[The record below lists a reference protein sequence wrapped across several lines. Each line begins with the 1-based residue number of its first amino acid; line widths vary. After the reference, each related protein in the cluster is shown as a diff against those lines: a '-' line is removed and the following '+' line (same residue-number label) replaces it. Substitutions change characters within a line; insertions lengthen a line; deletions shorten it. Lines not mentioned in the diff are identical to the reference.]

1 MSRKDP
7 AIHPRDPA
15 SIRRM
20 FERLAPD
27 YDRLNRFLTLGRVG
41 SWQRAVVADAGIGP
55 GDRVLD
61 VCSGTGR
68 TLAAA
73 RSAVGPAGTAVGVD
87 FTFAMLRRARG
98 SRVLGDALRLP
109 FPDATFD
116 ASVSAFALR
125 DVSDQARLLAEMVRV
140 TRPGGGIAILEIGRP
155 RRQPLRLG
163 FDVWFRGVVP
173 RVGALAGQGESHR
186 FLARSVAYL
195 PSPEGLAESMRR
207 AGATGVGWR
216 DLTLGAAR
224 VWSGRVGGEER
235 VSGEGRSRR

>member
-1 MSRKDP
+1 MSRRP
-7 AIHPRDPA
+7 IHPQDPA

-27 YDRLNRFLTLGRVG
+27 YDRLNRFLTFGRVG
-41 SWQRAVVADAGIGP
+41 SWQRAVSSDAGIRP

-73 RSAVGPAGTAVGVD
+73 RRAAGPSGLAVGVD
-87 FTFAMLRRARG
+87 FTLAMLERARG
-98 SRVLGDALRLP
+98 PRVLADALRLP
-109 FPDATFD
+109 FADATFD
-116 ASVSAFALR
+116 ACVSAFALR
-125 DVSDQARLLAEMVRV
+125 DVADQSRLLGEMVRV
-140 TRPGGGIAILEIGRP
+140 TRPGGGVAVLEIGRP

-163 FDVWFRGVVP
+163 FDAWFRGVVP

-186 FLARSVAYL
+186 FLARSVEYL
-195 PSPEGLAESMRR
+195 PSPEELAAMMER
-207 AGATGVGWR
+207 AGATGVRWR

-224 VWSGRVGGEER
+224 VWSGRVSGG
-235 VSGEGRSRR
+235 GRSRR